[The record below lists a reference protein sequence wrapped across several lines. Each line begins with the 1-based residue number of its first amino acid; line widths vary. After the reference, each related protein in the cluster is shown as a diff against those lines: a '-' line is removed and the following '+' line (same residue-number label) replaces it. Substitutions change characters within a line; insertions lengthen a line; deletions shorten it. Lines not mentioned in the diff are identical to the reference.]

1 MTRSPENAHIL
12 LFWHLSCQMKP
23 AKIQTETNKT
33 LFYKMKILGGLILT
47 VYPSCTKSIIQEI
60 QPTLTI
66 YEYPVLYWLHM
77 SRKTL
82 CPPQNS

>member
-33 LFYKMKILGGLILT
+33 LFYKMK
-47 VYPSCTKSIIQEI
+47 
-60 QPTLTI
+60 TI
-66 YEYPVLYWLHM
+66 SSGRFNFNCLSQLHKKHN
-77 SRKTL
+77 SR
-82 CPPQNS
+82 NSTNTYHL